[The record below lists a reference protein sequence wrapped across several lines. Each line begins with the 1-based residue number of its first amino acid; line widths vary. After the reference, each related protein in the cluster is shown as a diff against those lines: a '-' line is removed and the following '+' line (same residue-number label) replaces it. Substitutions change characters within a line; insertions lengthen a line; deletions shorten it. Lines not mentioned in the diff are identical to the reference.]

1 MPNPNQI
8 QIQLIVASDNG
19 MLWVI
24 RKSQVAIL
32 EGFRVEFDSGIG
44 NTIHNFEPGGEIQF
58 VKAHA
63 VAELGGGGQVKVSL
77 AKMNDAI
84 AQAG

>member
-1 MPNPNQI
+1 M
-8 QIQLIVASDNG
+8 AFD
-19 MLWVI
+19 
-24 RKSQVAIL
+24 L
-32 EGFRVEFDSGIG
+32 EIG
-44 NTIHNFEPGGEIQF
+44 NTIHNFEPDGEIQF

-77 AKMNDAI
+77 AKIDNAI

>member
-1 MPNPNQI
+1 VS
-8 QIQLIVASDNG
+8 LD
-19 MLWVI
+19 
-24 RKSQVAIL
+24 L
-32 EGFRVEFDSGIG
+32 EIG

-63 VAELGGGGQVKVSL
+63 VAELDGGGQVKVSP
-77 AKMNDAI
+77 AKMDDAI

>member
-1 MPNPNQI
+1 MPNQI

-24 RKSQVAIL
+24 RKSRETIRKDFWVALDL
-32 EGFRVEFDSGIG
+32 EID

-58 VKAHA
+58 VKVHA
-63 VAELGGGGQVKVSL
+63 VAELGGAGQVKVSL
-77 AKMNDAI
+77 AKMDDAI

>member
-1 MPNPNQI
+1 MA
-8 QIQLIVASDNG
+8 LD
-19 MLWVI
+19 
-24 RKSQVAIL
+24 L
-32 EGFRVEFDSGIG
+32 EID

-77 AKMNDAI
+77 AKMDDAI

>member
-1 MPNPNQI
+1 M
-8 QIQLIVASDNG
+8 VRGSDNG
-19 MLWVI
+19 ALWVI
-24 RKSQVAIL
+24 RKSQVAIT
-32 EGFRVEFDSGIG
+32 EGFRVALDLEIG

-77 AKMNDAI
+77 AKIDEAI

>member
-1 MPNPNQI
+1 MNKQT
-8 QIQLIVASDNG
+8 QDLITSDCET
-19 MLWVI
+19 LWVI
-24 RKSQVAIL
+24 RKSQVTIL
-32 EGFRVEFDSGIG
+32 EGFRVTLDLEIG
-44 NTIHNFEPGGEIQF
+44 NTDHNFKPGGEIQF

-77 AKMNDAI
+77 AKMDDAI

>member
-1 MPNPNQI
+1 MSNLNQI
-8 QIQLIVASDNG
+8 QQIEASDNEA
-19 MLWVI
+19 LWVI
-24 RKSQVAIL
+24 RKSQVAIP
-32 EGFRVEFDSGIG
+32 EGFRVALDLEIG

-63 VAELGGGGQVKVSL
+63 VAELGGAGQVKVSP
-77 AKMNDAI
+77 AKMDDAI